1 MLSDKLELI
10 YWAEAEDGGVHLPL
24 EEWHYQAICQLLG
37 LSVIEDDNGVK
48 MTSFTRETVA
58 KRLKKMGILV
68 TPEQYKRLK
77 GDEGD
82 VED

>member
-10 YWAEAEDGGVHLPL
+10 YWAEDGGVHLPL
-24 EEWHYQAICQLLG
+24 EEWQYQAICQLLG
-37 LSVIEDDNGVK
+37 LSVIEDDNGVEI
-48 MTSFTRETVA
+48 TSFTRETVA

-68 TPEQYKRLK
+68 TPEQYNRLK